1 METRRERIG
10 NVVTISLVTVL
21 IWIWAA
27 GETREDITSFTDLRL
42 IGQTSGSVQ
51 IEPSEINSISF
62 QMRGARR
69 AIDAMAAR
77 FREPLEIQIGTL
89 GVPADPGVHEIDLL
103 AVGQL
108 LAEQEDLPVTFL
120 SAEPKT
126 TSVTIKSLETR
137 SMAIQV
143 LLPEGVRTAGA
154 VEVAPT
160 EASITLPSSLTT
172 LPNLS
177 IAATVSDEDLASLT
191 PGRLQ
196 EIEATLGLP
205 SSLAAYEDDVTITP
219 RKVLVRLKLVSADS
233 TLLVPSIPVQIAGP
247 PTDLDQYLVTVDPA
261 AAFLRDVTLRGP
273 AEAITSIAEGRMSVI
288 AFLHLTS
295 DELAQGITE
304 KAVSMWQLPTG
315 VTVSSIGDD
324 STSNPMVPL
333 TIEDRTRQ
341 P

>member
-42 IGQTSGSVQ
+42 VGQTKGSVQ
-51 IEPSEINSISF
+51 IEPAEMTSISF

-77 FREPLEIQIGTL
+77 FREPIEIQIGTM
-89 GVPADPGVHEIDLL
+89 GIPTEPGAHEIDLL
-103 AVGQL
+103 SVGQL
-108 LAEQEDLPVTFL
+108 LAEKEDLPVTFL
-120 SAEPKT
+120 SADPKVA
-126 TSVTIKSLETR
+126 SIVIKSLANRT
-137 SMAIQV
+137 MTIQV
-143 LLPEGVRTAGA
+143 VLPDGVRTAGA
-154 VEVAPT
+154 VNVSPS
-160 EASITLPSSLTT
+160 EATITLPASLAD
-172 LPNLS
+172 LPDLS
-177 IAATVSDEDLASLT
+177 INATVSDEDLADLT

-196 EIEATLGLP
+196 EIEATLSLP
-205 SSLAAYEDDVTITP
+205 SSLAEHAGEVTITP
-219 RKVLVRLKLVSADS
+219 RKVVVGLKLVSTES
-233 TLLVPSIPVQIAGP
+233 TYLVPSIPVQVAGP
-247 PTDLDQYLVTVDPA
+247 PTDLDQYLVTIDPA

-273 AEAITSIAEGRMSVI
+273 AEAIASVADGKMSVI

-295 DELAQGITE
+295 DDLAQGITE
-304 KAVSMWQLPTG
+304 KAVSMWQLPPG

-324 STSNPMVPL
+324 ATSNPMVSL
-333 TIEDRTRQ
+333 TIEDRSRQ